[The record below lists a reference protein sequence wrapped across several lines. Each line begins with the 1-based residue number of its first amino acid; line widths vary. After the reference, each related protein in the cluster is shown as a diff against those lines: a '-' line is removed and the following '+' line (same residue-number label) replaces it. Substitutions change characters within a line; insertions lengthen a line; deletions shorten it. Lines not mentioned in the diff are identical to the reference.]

1 MHTALQDIRYTLRQM
16 RSNRGFAVVA
26 VLTLALGI
34 GANTVIFSV
43 VNGVLLSPLPFF
55 KPDQLVTLH
64 ENKPNFEGGSISYP
78 NFRDWQKENHTFS
91 SIAMGR
97 GYAFSLTGIGEAEQ
111 VKGEFVSS
119 EFFSQ
124 LGVNPVIGRTFST
137 GEDEVGAGPVAMIGA
152 GLWQRK
158 FSAARDVFG
167 KSITLDSK
175 AYTIVGVIPA
185 NFHLTV
191 PGFRECDVYVPIGQ
205 WSNPLLLKRGA
216 GLGIHGIGRLKPG
229 VTLEQARAD
238 METVSKNLAAA
249 FPDTDQGITASIVP
263 LKQQMVGSVRPI
275 LTVLLAAVGFVLL
288 IACANVGNLLLARSS
303 GRTRELAVRT
313 ALGATRARVVRQ
325 LLTESILLAL
335 AGGTVGFVL
344 AIWGTRAAL
353 GILPAALPRA
363 EHIGLDLHVL
373 LFTAAVSVLGG
384 FFFGLIPALKISRPN
399 LNEALKEG
407 RGSTGLR
414 HRAQGAF
421 VVVEMALAVMLLIG
435 AGLSIRS
442 LIRVWSVDPGFNPH
456 NVLTFG
462 VSLPP
467 SMMHSKPEAIRAAFR
482 EFDSRVASLPGV
494 EAVSQ
499 TWGAVP
505 FDGDDEQLFV
515 LEGQPKPANE
525 NDMNWA
531 IDYIVEPGY
540 LRALGIPLQR
550 GRFFNARDNE
560 SSPLVVV
567 IDDVF
572 AKKYFPQQDPIGKRI
587 QINRFP
593 QLAEIVGIV
602 GHVKQ
607 WGLDNDDTQSLRSA
621 LYIPCGQMPDDF
633 VAMTTSGSA
642 VVVRADNAAAGLS
655 SAVRAISREMSSEQ
669 VIFGEQTMDS
679 LISQSLARRQFSMI
693 LLLVFAG
700 LALLL
705 ASVGVYGVISYVV
718 AQRSAE
724 IGLRIALGARPL
736 DVFHLILGGGG
747 KLAAIGISAGLAG
760 ALALTRLMSS
770 VLYGISATDPAT
782 FLTVALLFMLVA
794 LTACY
799 VPARRASKVDPA
811 TALRYE

>member
-1 MHTALQDIRYTLRQM
+1 METLYQDIRYALRQM
-16 RSNRGFAVVA
+16 RKSRGFAAVA

-55 KPDQLVTLH
+55 KPDELVTLH
-64 ENKPNFEGGSISYP
+64 ENKPNFEGGSVSYA
-78 NFRDWQKENHTFS
+78 NFRDWQKDNHTFS
-91 SIAMGR
+91 SMAVAR
-97 GYAFSLTGIGEAEQ
+97 TYAFSLTGVGEAEQ
-111 VKGEFVSS
+111 VNGNFVSS
-119 EFFSQ
+119 DFFSQ
-124 LGVNPVIGRTFST
+124 LGVNPIIGRTFLS
-137 GEDEVGAGPVAMIGA
+137 GEDEVGAGAVALLGA

-158 FSAARDVFG
+158 FGGASDVLG

-175 AYTIVGVIPA
+175 AYTIVGIIPA
-185 NFHLTV
+185 NFRLSV

-216 GLGIHGIGRLKPG
+216 GLGIHGIGRMKPG
-229 VTLEQARAD
+229 VSLERARAD
-238 METVSKNLAAA
+238 MDAVTRHLGTA
-249 FPDTDQGITASIVP
+249 FPDVDKGITAKIVP

-303 GRTRELAVRT
+303 GRARELAVRAT
-313 ALGATRARVVRQ
+313 LGATRSRVVRQ

-335 AGGTVGFVL
+335 AGGTLGLLL
-344 AIWGTRAAL
+344 ATWGTRAAL
-353 GILPAALPRA
+353 STLPAALPRA

-373 LFTAAVSVLGG
+373 LFTAAISMLSGI
-384 FFFGLIPALKISRPN
+384 FFGLIPALKISQPN

-414 HRAQGAF
+414 QHAQATF

-462 VSLPP
+462 LSLRP
-467 SMMHSKPEAIRAAFR
+467 SLMNAKPEAIRAAFR
-482 EFDSRVASLPGV
+482 EFDSKVASLPGV
-494 EAVSQ
+494 HAVSQ
-499 TWGAVP
+499 TWGAIP
-505 FDGDDEQLFV
+505 FSGDDEQLFL
-515 LEGQPKPANE
+515 LEGQAKPAND

-540 LRALGIPLQR
+540 LQAMGIPLQR
-550 GRFFNARDNE
+550 GRFFTAHDNE
-560 SSPLVVV
+560 NSPPVVV

-572 AKKYFPQQDPIGKRI
+572 ANKYFPGKDPIGKRI

-593 QLAEIVGIV
+593 QLAEIVGVV

-607 WGLDNDDTQSLRSA
+607 WGLDSDDTQSLRSA
-621 LYIPCGQMPDDF
+621 LYIPCDQMPNDF
-633 VAMTTSGSA
+633 VAMTPSGSA
-642 VVVRADNAAAGLS
+642 VVVRADDAAAGLS
-655 SAVRAISREMSSEQ
+655 SAVRKISREMSSQQ

-693 LLLVFAG
+693 LLLVFAS

-705 ASVGVYGVISYVV
+705 ASVGVYGVISYIV
-718 AQRSAE
+718 AQRSPE
-724 IGLRIALGARPL
+724 IGLRMALGARPY
-736 DVFHLILGGGG
+736 DVLRLILASGGR
-747 KLAAIGISAGLAG
+747 LAVAGIAAGIVG
-760 ALALTRLMSS
+760 AFALTRLMSS
-770 VLYGISATDPAT
+770 LLYGISATDPTT
-782 FLTVALLFMLVA
+782 FAGVALLFMLIA
-794 LTACY
+794 LSACY
-799 VPARRASKVDPA
+799 VPARRASRVDPA
-811 TALRYE
+811 IALRYE

>member
-1 MHTALQDIRYTLRQM
+1 
-16 RSNRGFAVVA
+16 
-26 VLTLALGI
+26 
-34 GANTVIFSV
+34 
-43 VNGVLLSPLPFF
+43 
-55 KPDQLVTLH
+55 
-64 ENKPNFEGGSISYP
+64 
-78 NFRDWQKENHTFS
+78 
-91 SIAMGR
+91 
-97 GYAFSLTGIGEAEQ
+97 
-111 VKGEFVSS
+111 
-119 EFFSQ
+119 
-124 LGVNPVIGRTFST
+124 
-137 GEDEVGAGPVAMIGA
+137 
-152 GLWQRK
+152 
-158 FSAARDVFG
+158 
-167 KSITLDSK
+167 
-175 AYTIVGVIPA
+175 
-185 NFHLTV
+185 
-191 PGFRECDVYVPIGQ
+191 
-205 WSNPLLLKRGA
+205 
-216 GLGIHGIGRLKPG
+216 
-229 VTLEQARAD
+229 
-238 METVSKNLAAA
+238 
-249 FPDTDQGITASIVP
+249 
-263 LKQQMVGSVRPI
+263 
-275 LTVLLAAVGFVLL
+275 
-288 IACANVGNLLLARSS
+288 
-303 GRTRELAVRT
+303 
-313 ALGATRARVVRQ
+313 
-325 LLTESILLAL
+325 
-335 AGGTVGFVL
+335 
-344 AIWGTRAAL
+344 
-353 GILPAALPRA
+353 
-363 EHIGLDLHVL
+363 
-373 LFTAAVSVLGG
+373 
-384 FFFGLIPALKISRPN
+384 
-399 LNEALKEG
+399 
-407 RGSTGLR
+407 
-414 HRAQGAF
+414 
-421 VVVEMALAVMLLIG
+421 
-435 AGLSIRS
+435 
-442 LIRVWSVDPGFNPH
+442 
-456 NVLTFG
+456 
-462 VSLPP
+462 
-467 SMMHSKPEAIRAAFR
+467 
-482 EFDSRVASLPGV
+482 
-494 EAVSQ
+494 
-499 TWGAVP
+499 
-505 FDGDDEQLFV
+505 V

-540 LRALGIPLQR
+540 LRAMGIPLQR

-607 WGLDNDDTQSLRSA
+607 WGLDNDDSQSLRSA

>member
-1 MHTALQDIRYTLRQM
+1 MKT
-16 RSNRGFAVVA
+16 
-26 VLTLALGI
+26 
-34 GANTVIFSV
+34 
-43 VNGVLLSPLPFF
+43 
-55 KPDQLVTLH
+55 
-64 ENKPNFEGGSISYP
+64 
-78 NFRDWQKENHTFS
+78 
-91 SIAMGR
+91 
-97 GYAFSLTGIGEAEQ
+97 
-111 VKGEFVSS
+111 
-119 EFFSQ
+119 
-124 LGVNPVIGRTFST
+124 
-137 GEDEVGAGPVAMIGA
+137 
-152 GLWQRK
+152 
-158 FSAARDVFG
+158 
-167 KSITLDSK
+167 
-175 AYTIVGVIPA
+175 
-185 NFHLTV
+185 
-191 PGFRECDVYVPIGQ
+191 
-205 WSNPLLLKRGA
+205 
-216 GLGIHGIGRLKPG
+216 
-229 VTLEQARAD
+229 
-238 METVSKNLAAA
+238 
-249 FPDTDQGITASIVP
+249 
-263 LKQQMVGSVRPI
+263 
-275 LTVLLAAVGFVLL
+275 
-288 IACANVGNLLLARSS
+288 
-303 GRTRELAVRT
+303 
-313 ALGATRARVVRQ
+313 
-325 LLTESILLAL
+325 
-335 AGGTVGFVL
+335 
-344 AIWGTRAAL
+344 
-353 GILPAALPRA
+353 
-363 EHIGLDLHVL
+363 
-373 LFTAAVSVLGG
+373 
-384 FFFGLIPALKISRPN
+384 SRPN
-399 LNEALKEG
+399 LNETLKEG
-407 RGSTGLR
+407 RGSPGLR
-414 HRAQGAF
+414 HRAQAAF
-421 VVVEMALAVMLLIG
+421 VVVEMALAVMLLVG

-467 SMMHSKPEAIRAAFR
+467 SMMHAKAEAIRAALR

-494 EAVSQ
+494 QAVSQ

-505 FDGDDEQLFV
+505 FDGDDEQLFL

-540 LRALGIPLQR
+540 LQATGISLLR
-550 GRFFNARDNE
+550 GRFFNTGDNE
-560 SSPLVVV
+560 SSPMVVV

-633 VAMTTSGSA
+633 VAMTASGSA

-655 SAVRAISREMSSEQ
+655 SAVRAISRQMSSEQ

-747 KLAAIGISAGLAG
+747 KLAAIGISAGIAG

-782 FLTVALLFMLVA
+782 FLIVALVFMLVA

>member
-1 MHTALQDIRYTLRQM
+1 
-16 RSNRGFAVVA
+16 
-26 VLTLALGI
+26 
-34 GANTVIFSV
+34 
-43 VNGVLLSPLPFF
+43 
-55 KPDQLVTLH
+55 
-64 ENKPNFEGGSISYP
+64 
-78 NFRDWQKENHTFS
+78 
-91 SIAMGR
+91 
-97 GYAFSLTGIGEAEQ
+97 
-111 VKGEFVSS
+111 
-119 EFFSQ
+119 
-124 LGVNPVIGRTFST
+124 
-137 GEDEVGAGPVAMIGA
+137 
-152 GLWQRK
+152 
-158 FSAARDVFG
+158 
-167 KSITLDSK
+167 
-175 AYTIVGVIPA
+175 
-185 NFHLTV
+185 
-191 PGFRECDVYVPIGQ
+191 
-205 WSNPLLLKRGA
+205 
-216 GLGIHGIGRLKPG
+216 
-229 VTLEQARAD
+229 
-238 METVSKNLAAA
+238 
-249 FPDTDQGITASIVP
+249 
-263 LKQQMVGSVRPI
+263 
-275 LTVLLAAVGFVLL
+275 
-288 IACANVGNLLLARSS
+288 
-303 GRTRELAVRT
+303 
-313 ALGATRARVVRQ
+313 
-325 LLTESILLAL
+325 
-335 AGGTVGFVL
+335 
-344 AIWGTRAAL
+344 
-353 GILPAALPRA
+353 
-363 EHIGLDLHVL
+363 
-373 LFTAAVSVLGG
+373 
-384 FFFGLIPALKISRPN
+384 
-399 LNEALKEG
+399 
-407 RGSTGLR
+407 
-414 HRAQGAF
+414 
-421 VVVEMALAVMLLIG
+421 VVEMALAVMLLVG

-467 SMMHSKPEAIRAAFR
+467 SMMHAKAEAIRAAFR

-494 EAVSQ
+494 QAVSQ

-505 FDGDDEQLFV
+505 FDGDDEQLFL

-540 LRALGIPLQR
+540 LQAMGISLQR
-550 GRFFNARDNE
+550 GRFFNAGDNE
-560 SSPLVVV
+560 GSPMVVV

-607 WGLDNDDTQSLRSA
+607 WGLDNDDAHSLRSA

-633 VAMTTSGSA
+633 MAMTASGSA
-642 VVVRADNAAAGLS
+642 VLVRAHNAAGLS

-747 KLAAIGISAGLAG
+747 KLAAIGISAGIAG

-782 FLTVALLFMLVA
+782 FLIVAVVFMLVA

>member
-1 MHTALQDIRYTLRQM
+1 MHTTFQDIRYALRQM
-16 RSNRGFAVVA
+16 SSNRGFAVVA

-55 KPDQLVTLH
+55 KPDELVTLH

-78 NFRDWQKENHTFS
+78 NFRDWQKDNHTFS
-91 SIAMGR
+91 SIAIGR

-119 EFFSQ
+119 QFFSQ

-137 GEDEVGAGPVAMIGA
+137 GEDDVGAGAVALISA

-158 FSAARDVFG
+158 FSAARDILG

-175 AYTIVGVIPA
+175 AYTVVGVIPA

-191 PGFRECDVYVPIGQ
+191 PGFRECDVYAPIGQ

-238 METVSKNLAAA
+238 MEAVTRNLAKA
-249 FPDTDQGITASIVP
+249 FPDVDEGITANIVP

-335 AGGTVGFVL
+335 AGGSVGLVL

-373 LFTAAVSVLGG
+373 LFTAGVSVLAGV
-384 FFFGLIPALKISRPN
+384 FFGMIPAWKISRPN

-407 RGSTGLR
+407 RRSTGLR
-414 HRAQGAF
+414 HHAQAAF

-442 LIRVWSVDPGFNPH
+442 LVRVWSVDPGFNPH

-467 SMMHSKPEAIRAAFR
+467 SMMNAKPEAIRAAFR
-482 EFDSRVASLPGV
+482 DFDSRVAALPGV
-494 EAVSQ
+494 QAVSQ
-499 TWGAVP
+499 TWGAIP
-505 FDGDDEQLFV
+505 FEGDDEQLFL

-540 LRALGIPLQR
+540 LQAMGITLQR
-550 GRFFNARDNE
+550 GRFFDTGDNE
-560 SSPLVVV
+560 RSPLVVV

-593 QLAEIVGIV
+593 QLSEIVGIV

-607 WGLDNDDTQSLRSA
+607 WGLDSDDTQSLRSG
-621 LYIPCGQMPDDF
+621 LYIPCSQMPDDF
-633 VAMTTSGSA
+633 VAMTPSGSE
-642 VVVRADNAAAGLS
+642 VVLRANNAAAGLS
-655 SAVRAISREMSSEQ
+655 SALRSISREMSSEQ

-736 DVFHLILGGGG
+736 DILNLILGGGG
-747 KLAAIGISAGLAG
+747 ELAAIGISAGVAG

-782 FLTVALLFMLVA
+782 FLVVALVFMLVA

-799 VPARRASKVDPA
+799 IPARRASKVDPA

>member
-1 MHTALQDIRYTLRQM
+1 MHTALQDVRYALRQM
-16 RSNRGFAVVA
+16 RSNRGFAIVA

-91 SIAMGR
+91 SIAIGR

-124 LGVNPVIGRTFST
+124 LGVNPLVGRTFSA
-137 GEDEVGAGPVAMIGA
+137 GEDEVGAGPVALISA

-158 FSAARDVFG
+158 FSSARDILG

-238 METVSKNLAAA
+238 MEAVSKNLATA

-414 HRAQGAF
+414 HRAQAAF
-421 VVVEMALAVMLLIG
+421 VVVEMALAVMLLVG

-467 SMMHSKPEAIRAAFR
+467 SMMHAKAEAIRAAFR

-494 EAVSQ
+494 QSVSQ

-505 FDGDDEQLFV
+505 FDGDDEQLFL

-540 LRALGIPLQR
+540 LQAMGISLQR
-550 GRFFNARDNE
+550 GRFFNTGDNE
-560 SSPLVVV
+560 SSPMVVV

-621 LYIPCGQMPDDF
+621 LYIPCAQMPDDF
-633 VAMTTSGSA
+633 VAMTASGSA
-642 VVVRADNAAAGLS
+642 VVVRAHNAAGLS

-700 LALLL
+700 LALVL

-747 KLAAIGISAGLAG
+747 KLAAIGISAGVAG

-782 FLTVALLFMLVA
+782 FLTVAVVFMLVA

>member
-1 MHTALQDIRYTLRQM
+1 
-16 RSNRGFAVVA
+16 
-26 VLTLALGI
+26 
-34 GANTVIFSV
+34 
-43 VNGVLLSPLPFF
+43 
-55 KPDQLVTLH
+55 
-64 ENKPNFEGGSISYP
+64 
-78 NFRDWQKENHTFS
+78 
-91 SIAMGR
+91 
-97 GYAFSLTGIGEAEQ
+97 
-111 VKGEFVSS
+111 
-119 EFFSQ
+119 
-124 LGVNPVIGRTFST
+124 
-137 GEDEVGAGPVAMIGA
+137 
-152 GLWQRK
+152 
-158 FSAARDVFG
+158 
-167 KSITLDSK
+167 
-175 AYTIVGVIPA
+175 
-185 NFHLTV
+185 
-191 PGFRECDVYVPIGQ
+191 
-205 WSNPLLLKRGA
+205 
-216 GLGIHGIGRLKPG
+216 
-229 VTLEQARAD
+229 
-238 METVSKNLAAA
+238 
-249 FPDTDQGITASIVP
+249 
-263 LKQQMVGSVRPI
+263 
-275 LTVLLAAVGFVLL
+275 
-288 IACANVGNLLLARSS
+288 
-303 GRTRELAVRT
+303 
-313 ALGATRARVVRQ
+313 
-325 LLTESILLAL
+325 
-335 AGGTVGFVL
+335 
-344 AIWGTRAAL
+344 
-353 GILPAALPRA
+353 
-363 EHIGLDLHVL
+363 
-373 LFTAAVSVLGG
+373 
-384 FFFGLIPALKISRPN
+384 
-399 LNEALKEG
+399 
-407 RGSTGLR
+407 
-414 HRAQGAF
+414 
-421 VVVEMALAVMLLIG
+421 MLLVG

-467 SMMHSKPEAIRAAFR
+467 SMMHAKAEAIRAAFR

-494 EAVSQ
+494 QAVSQ

-505 FDGDDEQLFV
+505 FDGDDEQLFL

-540 LRALGIPLQR
+540 LQAMGISLQR
-550 GRFFNARDNE
+550 GRFFNAGDNE
-560 SSPLVVV
+560 GSPMVVV

-607 WGLDNDDTQSLRSA
+607 WGLDNDDAQSLRSA

-633 VAMTTSGSA
+633 MAMTASGSA
-642 VVVRADNAAAGLS
+642 VLVRAHNAAGLS

-747 KLAAIGISAGLAG
+747 KLAAIGISAGIAG

-782 FLTVALLFMLVA
+782 FLIVAVVFMLVA